1 MTEGDFHISVI
12 IPTYNRCDIL
22 EKCLLA
28 LHGQT
33 LPGDSFD
40 LIVIDDGS
48 RDATPQVA
56 ARFQEE
62 TFGSRLTFLRQQ
74 NSGQNAA
81 RNRAIAVAR
90 GDLLL
95 FINDD
100 TIAAPTML
108 AEHCRFHAAHPEE
121 TVAVLGRVTRSR
133 EIPWNIFAT
142 LHLDETFAQWEG
154 RTELDWRSFITCN
167 LSVKK
172 SLLVKYGTYDE
183 SLRYNDDV
191 ELGERLSRHG
201 LRILYNPDSLG
212 YHDHYLT
219 EEDFLGIAKKS
230 GISLAVWYKRAPRL
244 ERELAGLGFYL
255 GTRGAARLKYLLAD
269 LVFFPTARPF
279 WLFWARFLTGRW
291 EGGPLLLYR
300 KLYKSIERE
309 HIRRELA
316 RR

>member
-12 IPTYNRCDIL
+12 IPTYNRSDIL
-22 EKCLLA
+22 EKCLRA
-28 LHGQT
+28 LNAQT
-33 LPGDSFD
+33 LPGDRFE
-40 LIVIDDGS
+40 LIVVDDGS
-48 RDATPQVA
+48 QDTTPEVA
-56 ARFQEE
+56 VRFQKE
-62 TFGSRLTFLRQQ
+62 TFGSRLTFLRQR

-90 GDLLL
+90 GKLLL

-108 AEHCRFHAAHPEE
+108 AEHGRVHEAHPEE

-133 EIPWNIFAT
+133 DIPWNIFAT

-167 LSVKK
+167 LSVKR
-172 SLLVKYGTYDE
+172 SFLLKYGTYDE

-191 ELGERLSRHG
+191 ELGERLSHHG
-201 LRILYNPDSLG
+201 LRILYHPDSLG

-230 GISLAVWYKRAPRL
+230 GASLAVWHKRAPHL
-244 ERELAGLGFYL
+244 GRELAGLGFYL
-255 GTRGAARLKYLLAD
+255 GNPWPARLKYLLAD
-269 LVFFPTARPF
+269 LVFFPAARPF
-279 WLFWARFLTGRW
+279 WLFWARFFTDRW
-291 EGGPLLLYR
+291 EGAALALYR
-300 KLYKSIERE
+300 KLYKASERE

-316 RR
+316 RK

>member
-22 EKCLLA
+22 EKCLVA
-28 LHGQT
+28 LNGQT
-33 LPGDSFD
+33 LPAERFE
-40 LIVIDDGS
+40 LIVVDDGS
-48 RDATPQVA
+48 RDATAQVA
-56 ARFQEE
+56 IRFQQEIY
-62 TFGSRLTFLRQQ
+62 GGRLTFLQQ
-74 NSGQNAA
+74 RNSGQNAA

-90 GDLLL
+90 GNLLM

-108 AEHCRFHAAHPEE
+108 AEHYRLHAAHPEE
-121 TVAVLGRVTRSR
+121 NVAVLGRVTRSR
-133 EIPWNIFAT
+133 DIPWNIFAT

-154 RTELDWRSFITCN
+154 KTELDWRSFITCN
-167 LSVKK
+167 LTVKK
-172 SLLVKYGTYDE
+172 SFLDKYGVYDE

-230 GISLAVWYKRAPRL
+230 GASLAVWYKRAPHL

-255 GTRGAARLKYLLAD
+255 GTRGLARLKYFLAD
-269 LVFFPTARPF
+269 LVFFPAARPF
-279 WLFWARFLTGRW
+279 WLFWARLLTDRW
-291 EGGPLLLYR
+291 EGGALLLYR
-300 KLYKSIERE
+300 KLYKASERE
-309 HIRRELA
+309 YIRREMA